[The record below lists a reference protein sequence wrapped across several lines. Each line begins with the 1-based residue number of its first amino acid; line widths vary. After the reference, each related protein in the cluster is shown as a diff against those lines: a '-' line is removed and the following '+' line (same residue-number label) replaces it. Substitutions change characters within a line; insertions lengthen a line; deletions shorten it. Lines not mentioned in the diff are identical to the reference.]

1 MDLDQIEMDEAAIRK
16 LKLIPLLSGM
26 TLLLHLL
33 AKPGTVGRSGVKP
46 GAAIRNAGDFTA
58 INKGVVS
65 GDPAPMVS
73 EGVLSKFLKA
83 GGRSRNAV
91 LGLMEAARD
100 AGDYDVVV
108 DKFRFTKS
116 QMDKMHTTGTPT
128 LSVLMMLR
136 SFVDPFHVTL
146 LTSKMLVKFSIFLRQ
161 RQEVLLCYA

>member
-16 LKLIPLLSGM
+16 LEADPFTVRYDPVITPA
-26 TLLLHLL
+26 L

-91 LGLMEAARD
+91 LCLMEAARD

-116 QMDKMHTTGTPT
+116 QMDEDAFKWYTNIIGAND
-128 LSVLMMLR
+128 VEG
-136 SFVDPFHVTL
+136 FVDPSLVMSR
-146 LTSKMLVKFSIFLRQ
+146 TSKA
-161 RQEVLLCYA
+161 VLLNT